1 MTLASVISE
10 LGAGGI
16 VAVIVMALG
25 LIEIVPI
32 KISPLSWIGKRL
44 NKETLNKVAAMEKK
58 LDMHIAQDYRTKI
71 LNFQDDILASKS
83 KTKEQWKEIINAITT
98 YEVYCEDNKI
108 ANGLCKQ
115 ANEFLKE
122 EYKIRLRSRN
132 FAQDLIKEEQK

>member
-1 MTLASVISE
+1 MTLASVLSE

-16 VAVIVMALG
+16 VAVLVVFLG
-25 LIEIVPI
+25 LVEIVPI

-44 NKETLNKVAAMEKK
+44 NKDTLEKVSNMEKK

-71 LNFQDDILASKS
+71 LNFQDDILANKA

-108 ANGLCKQ
+108 TNGLCAQ

-122 EYKIRLRSRN
+122 EYRERLRNRN
-132 FAQDLIKEEQK
+132 FAQDLIKEELA